1 MINYSNYN
9 RIKVSGTFFPLLPYN
24 FEANFD
30 IFDRIARDPSGFI
43 DISETS
49 SLWKTLVN
57 PNNSDKITYQVKQY
71 EKLQAKFYASE
82 FANALTMKF
91 GQNFKLVDFAGQ
103 ELLCKLVTLTS
114 EKQAVNNFYLY
125 TIDFIVI
132 ESDLV
137 NIITPYQ
144 SDKCDNIVV
153 YNYKIELW
161 HDNYVMSGYFTETD
175 IAGIGKHVFKVYEPA
190 AVGSIIVGDTCTI
203 TSFDK
208 RNNEANGVLGTVTNI
223 TNGVFTIEHVFTTGL
238 EFFSTSCTFVFS
250 SVGQKIDI
258 STIVIPK
265 ESFLKAENEKINIE
279 GAVFYGNQ
287 STFKTLQLLC
297 FVSDAEKFSILE
309 NYENA
314 EMILVKPDGKE
325 ITALFNPEIEFSEN
339 EAHVN
344 CNPCIFTIPYTQIL
358 R

>member
-9 RIKVSGTFFPLLPYN
+9 RIKVSGAFFPLLPYN

-30 IFDRIARDPSGFI
+30 IFDRVARTPAGFI

-91 GQNFKLVDFAGQ
+91 GQNFKLVDASGQ
-103 ELLCKLVTLTS
+103 ELLCKLITLTP
-114 EKQAVNNFYLY
+114 EKQGNNSFYLY
-125 TIDFIVI
+125 TIDFIVL
-132 ESDLV
+132 EKDLV

-144 SDKCDNIVV
+144 SDKCNSIEAD
-153 YNYKIELW
+153 NYKIELW

-175 IAGIGKHVFKVYEPA
+175 IAGIGKHVFKVYDPE

-208 RNNEANGVLGTVTNI
+208 RNNEADGVLGTVTNI
-223 TNGVFTIEHVFTTGL
+223 TNGVFTIEHVFSTGE
-238 EFFSTSCTFVFS
+238 EFFPTSCTFVFS
-250 SVGQKIDI
+250 SVGQKIEI

-265 ESFLKAENEKINIE
+265 ESFLKAENEKINVE